1 MSEARAIRRN
11 MMKLG
16 FVTPNLAERAARR
29 RARNAARYAAARSAA
44 VTVARGLNVASRGLQ
59 LTRGEFKAVDVQVAN
74 VQVSTTPLLYLL
86 NGMGSGSGL
95 GQHIGREVT
104 MKSIEIKYI
113 LGPDSCTTDDQTA
126 RIVIFY
132 DRQTNGAAAALVMF
146 LQAFLRLLLGIWRT
160 GIGLRFCMIAPFAST
175 LRLIRIR

>member
-59 LTRGEFKAVDVQVAN
+59 LTRGSSRLWMCKWLMFR
-74 VQVSTTPLLYLL
+74 SPPLLFF
-86 NGMGSGSGL
+86 
-95 GQHIGREVT
+95 T
-104 MKSIEIKYI
+104 
-113 LGPDSCTTDDQTA
+113 
-126 RIVIFY
+126 F
-132 DRQTNGAAAALVMF
+132 
-146 LQAFLRLLLGIWRT
+146 
-160 GIGLRFCMIAPFAST
+160 
-175 LRLIRIR
+175 